1 MFGDIKIKKQK
12 FHLPRNPILIGDVDI
27 SNISHYM
34 SWYYTMQI
42 LNIVVS
48 NKVPFSKKGLK
59 YYVTEK
65 SSLHRKNLDE
75 TRYIT
80 FLIKDDELL
89 EKYN

>member
-1 MFGDIKIKKQK
+1 M
-12 FHLPRNPILIGDVDI
+12 
-27 SNISHYM
+27 
-34 SWYYTMQI
+34 
-42 LNIVVS
+42 VS
-48 NKVPFSKKGLK
+48 NKVPVSEKGLK

-65 SSLHRKNLDE
+65 SSVHRRNLDE